1 MIFNERMETMEPE
14 ERSDLQLERLRATV
28 RRVYERV
35 PFYKERYKQLRL
47 RPQDIHSLDDLERL
61 PFTTKADLRD
71 QYPFGLFACDRDEIA
86 RLHGSSGTRGKPT
99 IVGYTRLD
107 LERWAEICARAIC
120 LAGGRAGDI
129 FHNAYGYGLFTGG
142 LGMHAGAET
151 MGALVVPM
159 SGGQT
164 KRQITLID
172 DFRPSGL
179 ACTPSYALHI
189 AEEMQALGLDP
200 SRSSLRY
207 GLFGA
212 EPWSQALRQRLES
225 TWGLRAFDVYGLSE
239 VMGPGV
245 ACECLLQ
252 DGLHLADD
260 HFLAEIIDPVTGQVL
275 PPGQEGELVFTSLTK
290 EAFPVI
296 RYRTGD
302 LSVLYD
308 SPCACGR
315 TSQRMGRVKGR
326 VDDMLIVRGVN
337 VFPSEL
343 EAVLLEQPELAP
355 HYQVVLTRKGSLDHV
370 ELHVEQVAL
379 QDETELTR
387 RLRSQLKHA
396 LGITIDLVFH
406 PPGTL
411 PRSAGKAVRIDERR

>member
-1 MIFNERMETMEPE
+1 
-14 ERSDLQLERLRATV
+14 
-28 RRVYERV
+28 
-35 PFYKERYKQLRL
+35 
-47 RPQDIHSLDDLERL
+47 
-61 PFTTKADLRD
+61 
-71 QYPFGLFACDRDEIA
+71 
-86 RLHGSSGTRGKPT
+86 
-99 IVGYTRLD
+99 
-107 LERWAEICARAIC
+107 
-120 LAGGRAGDI
+120 
-129 FHNAYGYGLFTGG
+129 
-142 LGMHAGAET
+142 

-411 PRSAGKAVRIDERR
+411 PRSAGKAVRIDDRR